1 MKTYNDDKKET
12 TSGTA
17 YNSKSTT
24 AGKSKR
30 STGTKTTGYS
40 SSKKSRYTGDAQSDF
55 HTFFVDELKDIY
67 WAELHVKKGLLK
79 MCKASTTE
87 QLADAFTKHY
97 NESDQQ
103 IAALENV
110 FVLLGEKPETKKC
123 EAMAGLLKE
132 VESIIS
138 DTKRHSFVRDAGLI
152 LAAQKVEHYEIATY
166 GTLCA
171 LAAYLPDK
179 KVQKILDKILA
190 DEKKTDVALTKL
202 AEAYVNECAAVE

>member
-1 MKTYNDDKKET
+1 MKTYNDNTKST
-12 TSGTA
+12 TA
-17 YNSKSTT
+17 YNSKSTAKT
-24 AGKSKR
+24 KS
-30 STGTKTTGYS
+30 STGTKTGSTT
-40 SSKKSRYTGDAQSDF
+40 KKKTSYTGDAESDF

-103 IAALENV
+103 IAELESV
-110 FVLLGEKPETKKC
+110 FALLGEKPETKKC

-171 LAAYLPDK
+171 LAAYLPEK
-179 KVQKILDKILA
+179 KVQKILDKILTG
-190 DEKKTDVALTKL
+190 EKKTDVALTKL
-202 AEAYVNECAAVE
+202 AESYVNECAAVE